1 MGFWEGAGKNHQI
14 DIEILQS
21 IKVNSI
27 LNRTIMGFFSD
38 DRYHQAWCAVNNVNR
53 AYHKLKDIVTSN
65 IKVITP
71 ADLPNASLIDKIS
84 AASNINKSIKP
95 DRLSDIFEYF

>member
-1 MGFWEGAGKNHQI
+1 
-14 DIEILQS
+14 
-21 IKVNSI
+21 
-27 LNRTIMGFFSD
+27 MGFFSD
-38 DRYHQAWCAVNNVNR
+38 DRYHQAWCAVNNVNQ

-84 AASNINKSIKP
+84 ASAISNISIK
-95 DRLSDIFEYF
+95 